1 MDVQDPFNGDEDAA
15 LRYAIELSLQDV
27 ENKGTEVLSDDSSSD
42 EDLEK
47 RPIYPSVTKK
57 AGNSSMQGTSKDAT
71 LATPQTA
78 PTMTCGLSGLDRK
91 KMEEERL
98 ARLGK
103 RKAREEDQM
112 IQEPRQRATTD
123 GTPTLAASA
132 AIGYSA
138 SLPFPTGVIKKTWTA
153 GYRRTG
159 DDIKIEEVLQKDELE
174 MAVLSSFQW
183 DEDWLLSKIDIGKT
197 KMLLIAF
204 ASSATRQ
211 EEMKA
216 NVPEERIKFCFP
228 PIPYDWGETG
238 VMENVVFLIDLPRRD
253 TTVLNRNK
261 PTLFE
266 EELCYFLRAQGLDEA
281 LVKSLARYDFSA
293 TARYGFVHCIG
304 QSHMGYCGLGRTI
317 TALGLS
323 TTGDVEIDYVV
334 SSLGSV
340 NMDLISA
347 IYHAA
352 QGDNGLKEY
361 EERSARNAKGK
372 RATKAQPE
380 TFEDRFRV
388 YFPSHDTVN
397 RSRGGKNAAGTICLQ
412 SKWWDSATFPRRLV
426 RDCKSVRAGLL
437 MHSKMLLVRHSSG
450 SPTAWGYVGSANLS
464 DSAWGRLVKDKAT
477 GKPKLTC
484 RNWEC
489 GVLVPVRD
497 HGRIIAE
504 GRSSPGPLSIFQDT
518 IPIPMEVPGEAYSMS
533 GTKRP
538 WLFLER

>member
-27 ENKGTEVLSDDSSSD
+27 ENKGTGVLSDDSSSD

-78 PTMTCGLSGLDRK
+78 PTVTCGLSGLDRK

-103 RKAREEDQM
+103 RKARDEEQM
-112 IQEPRQRATTD
+112 IQEPRQRTTTD
-123 GTPTLAASA
+123 GTPTLEASA
-132 AIGYSA
+132 AIGQSA
-138 SLPFPTGVIKKTWTA
+138 SLPFPTGVIKRTWTA
-153 GYRRTG
+153 GYTRTG

-183 DEDWLLSKIDIGKT
+183 DEDWLLSKVDVGKT

-204 ASSATRQ
+204 ASGATQQ

-228 PIPYDWGETG
+228 TIPYDWGETG
-238 VMENVVFLIDLPRRD
+238 VMENIVFLIDLPRTD
-253 TTVLNRNK
+253 TTALNRNK

-281 LVKSLARYDFSA
+281 LVKSLAKYDFSA
-293 TARYGFVHCIG
+293 TARYG
-304 QSHMGYCGLGRTI
+304 
-317 TALGLS
+317 
-323 TTGDVEIDYVV
+323 
-334 SSLGSV
+334 
-340 NMDLISA
+340 
-347 IYHAA
+347 
-352 QGDNGLKEY
+352 
-361 EERSARNAKGK
+361 
-372 RATKAQPE
+372 
-380 TFEDRFRV
+380 
-388 YFPSHDTVN
+388 
-397 RSRGGKNAAGTICLQ
+397 
-412 SKWWDSATFPRRLV
+412 
-426 RDCKSVRAGLL
+426 
-437 MHSKMLLVRHSSG
+437 G

-489 GVLVPVRD
+489 GVLVPVQD
-497 HGRIIAE
+497 HGRTIAE
-504 GRSSPGPLSIFQDT
+504 GRSSPGSLSIFQDT
-518 IPIPMEVPGEAYSMS
+518 IPIPMEVPGEAYGMS